1 MSNRKTGESGGYYV
15 LRMIDKIVLLKK
27 KTKKPNISNITFKL
41 SISAMHIQHNTR
53 IEFSAN
59 KSSILETCS
68 SPKAVKNNVVK
79 PLL

>member
-15 LRMIDKIVLLKK
+15 LRMIDKIVLLK

-79 PLL
+79 TLL

>member
-15 LRMIDKIVLLKK
+15 LRMIDKIALLK

-79 PLL
+79 TLL